1 MKLSAFEIVL
11 EKKENQ
17 LNEWWNLYGN
27 NLFDLE
33 RYLSEC
39 LLSGIIEDKDIV
51 VNFFRNNEL
60 LQHYIHTENIA
71 IMSIFISAYE
81 VETKVGMKETI
92 LDRKMAITDYVQ
104 LYNEIKFYLWHLE
117 FAWENSE
124 NELREYIYHKKLS
137 WYLLQFLIYAVA
149 FDKDLIMDKVFTI
162 YKGNQL

>member
-51 VNFFRNNEL
+51 VSFFRNSEL

-81 VETKVGMKETI
+81 VETKVGIKENI
-92 LDRKMAITDYVQ
+92 LDRKMTITDYVQ

-124 NELREYIYHKKLS
+124 NELRDYIYHKKLS

-149 FDKDLIMDKVFTI
+149 FDKDLIMDKVLTI